1 MKIDKSDQG
10 RVYVADIGSEE
21 ITDAVNA
28 VQRGYDAYMANAWAS
43 LDASD
48 SEKSQAAVRGVAWTV
63 ALAAHHAILMRAAP
77 DEIRE
82 VVKAMVEE
90 TVASMVYQVEMAKRR
105 REEAQ

>member
-1 MKIDKSDQG
+1 MKIDKNDTG
-10 RVYVADIGSEE
+10 RTYVADIGGEE

-43 LDASD
+43 ADASD

-77 DEIRE
+77 EEVREI
-82 VVKAMVEE
+82 VKDMVEE
-90 TVASMVYQVEMAKRR
+90 TVASMVYQIEEAKRR